1 MRGGV
6 ISVHYSLWLR
16 CLLTDPATQES
27 LSSPTLPLISL
38 YMHDIVIDHLKKKKK
53 SCNPGELEFMVELG
67 DTMGDGWN
75 AGGINMFDHFTLD
88 SDKELLAEGTAS
100 VIPND
105 AQAEATLAAARR
117 TSYKN
122 TMLGGSSRKLPLCL
136 AEGEYLFSTEYKP
149 SPTTGVYGAFSVGG
163 REAYE
168 SNWTFCGASGMLSDY
183 QHVRVEG
190 GDCVAISGWGGAVEP
205 GTTPVP
211 GATVAPAPAP
221 APTDDGGGGENR
233 DIGDGED
240 GGSESLRADASLS
253 DLQIFAIGFGALVLA
268 GAAAAGGTYAQN
280 KGWFGGGAA
289 AAGAGGAAAA
299 GGAPNPDSDEFA
311 P

>member
-1 MRGGV
+1 
-6 ISVHYSLWLR
+6 
-16 CLLTDPATQES
+16 
-27 LSSPTLPLISL
+27 
-38 YMHDIVIDHLKKKKK
+38 
-53 SCNPGELEFMVELG
+53 MVELG

-75 AGGINMFDHFTLD
+75 AGGINLFDHFTLD
-88 SDKELLAEGTAS
+88 SDKELLAEGTVS

-105 AQAEATLAAARR
+105 AEAEATLAAARR
-117 TSYKN
+117 ASYKN

-136 AEGEYLFSTEYKP
+136 ADGEYLFSTEYQP
-149 SPTTGVYGAFSVGG
+149 SPTVGVYGAFSIGG
-163 REAYE
+163 REVYE

-190 GDCVAISGWGGAVEP
+190 GDCMAITGWGGTVEP

-211 GATVAPAPAP
+211 GATIAPTP
-221 APTDDGGGGENR
+221 APTDGDGAGGGENR
-233 DIGDGED
+233 DIDEGGGE
-240 GGSESLRADASLS
+240 SPIAAEPPLS
-253 DLQIFAIGFGALVLA
+253 DLQIFAIGFGALMLA

-280 KGWFGGGAA
+280 KGWFGAA

-299 GGAPNPDSDEFA
+299 GGGPPNPDSDEFA